1 MFFSPVNFLLA
12 IGLFLSSTV
21 TAVPVTLPTERI
33 CFACANNNT
42 CYRDR
47 TCSSGCQ
54 TGYILGYGFG
64 QQTDYNSCYRNIA
77 NCWFFGNITCLNC
90 NDGYTPTPNA
100 MECAKCTITNCVI
113 CDKDNHCAGCSE
125 GYAPSNDGTKCVKP
139 VGSCEVLLNTGRC
152 SKCMSGYQ
160 LSSDGFSC
168 TPCQVANCK
177 RCSGDNQCAECVS
190 SSFVLSTD
198 LNCIT
203 PVPNCAKATG
213 NRVCVGCNP
222 GYQLTA
228 EGQCMECNLP
238 NCRECS
244 TPTTCSICNANY
256 LLLSGKCITCNVDH
270 CLKCSDT
277 DKCKDCSDGYGLVG
291 TTGKCGPCE
300 DPKCWQCALN
310 ASECTLS
317 RAEIETVKEQKGIP
331 WWVWLI
337 VAIGAAALLGIIL
350 FIVLWCCLRK
360 PIVPVTVYEEDN
372 YESDKDSGDDQTR
385 DLALD
390 FNNRSFFARPPPILL
405 MNDYVQP
412 RIYVQDATQVHGDMT
427 SAAADSEMDSVSGD
441 EDDEGDMLLEDIN
454 V

>member
-1 MFFSPVNFLLA
+1 MLSRSMRILLCLGTLCLA
-12 IGLFLSSTV
+12 VSNAQMREALS
-21 TAVPVTLPTERI
+21 
-33 CFACANNNT
+33 CFGCRDNT
-42 CYRDR
+42 
-47 TCSSGCQ
+47 TCSRDWSCTAGCLP
-54 TGYILGYGFG
+54 GYAPGNGYGA
-64 QQTDYNSCYRNIA
+64 QTDYKACHRAIA
-77 NCWFFGNITCLNC
+77 NCWFFGKTTCLNC
-90 NDGYTPTPNA
+90 VAGYTPIPSGA
-100 MECAKCTITNCVI
+100 QCAKCTITNCVI
-113 CDKDNHCAGCSE
+113 CDKDYHCVGCKE
-125 GYAPSNDGTKCVKP
+125 GYAPSTDGTACVTP
-139 VGSCEVLLNTGRC
+139 VGSCEVLLDTGRC

-160 LSSDGFSC
+160 LSSDGLSC

-190 SSFVLSTD
+190 SSFVFSMD

-372 YESDKDSGDDQTR
+372 YESEKDSGDDQTR

-390 FNNRSFFARPPPILL
+390 FNNRSFFARPPPVLL

-412 RIYVQDATQVHGDMT
+412 RVYVQERVQVHGDMT
-427 SAAADSEMDSVSGD
+427 SAAAGSEEDEEMQSFSVEGD
-441 EDDEGDMLLEDIN
+441 EVFYMED
-454 V
+454 VSV